1 MDDTRLLSMDDTR
14 LFTAAQELNGCLRK
28 VLKMK
33 TPGLIQMVTEIM
45 EEGGIRLARMPVKW
59 KKD

>member
-1 MDDTRLLSMDDTR
+1 MDDTR

-33 TPGLIQMVTEIM
+33 TPGLIQMVNEM
-45 EEGGIRLARMPVKW
+45 MEGGGDKISEDASQVEERLDLKLRR
-59 KKD
+59 